1 IRTLDFHRANFG
13 LLNQLLRE
21 IPWDRVLED
30 KGAQDSWSIF
40 KDHYLQAQDQ
50 SVPMVRKSSKGAR
63 RPAWL
68 KKELLGKLKW
78 KRKIYRSWK
87 GGLVTWEEYRTVVRG
102 CREAIRKAKAS
113 LELNLASQ
121 VKDNR
126 KCFFKYI
133 ANKTNTR
140 GNIGP
145 LRNEMGALVTEDI
158 KKAEVL
164 NAFFASVFT

>member
-1 IRTLDFHRANFG
+1 RTLDFHRANFG
-13 LLNQLLRE
+13 LLNHLLRE

-30 KGAQDSWSIF
+30 KGAQDSWSTF
-40 KDHYLQAQDQ
+40 KDYFLQAQDQ

-68 KKELLGKLKW
+68 KKELLDKLKW

-87 GGLVTWEEYRTVVRG
+87 KGLVTWEEYRTVVRG
-102 CREAIRKAKAS
+102 CREAKAS

-126 KCFFKYI
+126 KGFFKYI
-133 ANKTNTR
+133 ASKTSTR

-145 LRNEMGALVTEDI
+145 LRNEVGALVTEDI